1 MLHRAQ
7 ALAPASA
14 RMLAACVRRR
24 AAAGAAR
31 FARTWSGSSP
41 AMAYAPAALAGRAG
55 LCAVGL
61 CCTWSPGLV
70 LARSAR
76 STHRWEAD
84 ASASDVLRQMLI
96 SKGAPQV
103 EELSWDGGK
112 LIWLWRR
119 LWKYVDG
126 SWVRQTIL
134 RLEGAMRSAATSLA
148 PQASPF
154 SSATAATSSA
164 AGSITAVDDGD
175 CDACVHSSGVAQRPY
190 RGRAT

>member
-1 MLHRAQ
+1 MLHRAL
-7 ALAPASA
+7 ALALASA

-31 FARTWSGSSP
+31 FARTWSSSCP
-41 AMAYAPAALAGRAG
+41 AMALEPAALAGRTS

-61 CCTWSPGLV
+61 CCTWSPGLA

-84 ASASDVLRQMLI
+84 ASPSDVLRQMLI

-103 EELSWDGGK
+103 ENLSWDGGK
-112 LIWLWRR
+112 LIWLWHR

-126 SWVRQTIL
+126 SWVRQNMYC
-134 RLEGAMRSAATSLA
+134 A
-148 PQASPF
+148 
-154 SSATAATSSA
+154 
-164 AGSITAVDDGD
+164 
-175 CDACVHSSGVAQRPY
+175 
-190 RGRAT
+190 